1 MNAMSAS
8 PKRIELPALFCSA
21 DRAEHGLSRYQ
32 LTRSRGATRIHR
44 GVYEDAGRTR
54 VVIAPRWADP
64 TWIEVQQRLAALQ
77 TVRPDAVGSHT
88 TAALLLGLPT
98 PYRAD
103 ALLHVTVPF
112 GTRPVRRP
120 GVVGHAS
127 RHLDPRGH
135 CGVRINRGDLVIHE
149 LAGHLRIGDLI
160 AVFDALLGTW
170 QDTPDLTAE
179 ELRDLLTG
187 RVHYRGRRTALEA
200 LTRARAGVRS
210 PGETRTRLAIVAAGL
225 PEPEVAPAV
234 RLPSLPTAIH
244 PDMAYVGPRIAIEYE
259 GPQHRLDESQWDRDI
274 ERYGAL
280 VRHGWIVIRITRRTS
295 AARFCREV
303 REALELRA
311 VPV

>member
-1 MNAMSAS
+1 MSAS
-8 PKRIELPALFCSA
+8 PKRIELPALFRST

-32 LTRSRGATRIHR
+32 LTHSRGATRIHR
-44 GVYEDAGRTR
+44 GVYEDAGRSS
-54 VVIAPRWADP
+54 VVNAPRWAGP
-64 TWIEVQQRLAALQ
+64 TWVEVRQRLAALQ
-77 TVRPDAVGSHT
+77 TVRPDAIGSHT

-98 PYRAD
+98 PYGSE
-103 ALLHVTVPF
+103 ALLHVTVPH
-112 GTRPVRRP
+112 GTRPLRRP
-120 GVVGHAS
+120 GVVGHES
-127 RHLDPRGH
+127 RHLEPRGH
-135 CGVRINRGDLVIHE
+135 CGVHINRGDLVVHE
-149 LAGHLRIGDLI
+149 LAGHLPAGDLV

-170 QDTPDLTAE
+170 QDTPDLTVD
-179 ELRDLLTG
+179 ELRSLLTG
-187 RVHYRGRRTALEA
+187 RRRYRGRRTALDA
-200 LTRARAGVRS
+200 LARARAGVRS

-234 RLPSLPTAIH
+234 RLPSLPAVIH